1 METKI
6 SSDYS
11 TLPSSNVS
19 DTLTCLMCRGVISFS
34 HNDNTKFF
42 NHLKHEHSIHFNKE
56 LVLAINLLKTSD
68 LQKIISGVN
77 INNEYKHVKEEN
89 TFENVDDNTKQES
102 GTFSEQK
109 RKLVKVKSNVFK
121 KIIDKDDINVMFDLI
136 GATTSSTRIKKEV
149 LQCAL

>member
-19 DTLTCLMCRGVISFS
+19 DTLTCLMCRGVITFS

-56 LVLAINLLKTSD
+56 LVLAINLMKTGD

-77 INNEYKHVKEEN
+77 IHNEFKEEN
-89 TFENVDDNTKQES
+89 IDENVNDNTKQDS
-102 GTFSEQK
+102 GTNSGQK
-109 RKLVKVKSNVFK
+109 RKQVKVKSNVFK
-121 KIIDKDDINVMFDLI
+121 KFIDKDDINVMIDLI
-136 GATTSSTRIKKEV
+136 GATTSSTP
-149 LQCAL
+149 